1 LRCHFS
7 PLVAQGNQRAQK
19 SRSSDI
25 APRSGGNVLDHID
38 KTILSLLQQDGT
50 LSVSEISDRVNLST
64 TPCWRRIQKLE
75 QDGLILR
82 RVVLLDAKK
91 LNVGVTVI
99 VEIKT
104 SQHTSAWLRRFC
116 EAVAAIPE
124 VVEVH
129 RMSGQ
134 IDYMLKVV
142 VPNIEAYDGVYKRL
156 IGEVEI
162 FEVSSSFSMEII
174 KHTTMLPL
182 DYVS

>member
-1 LRCHFS
+1 
-7 PLVAQGNQRAQK
+7 
-19 SRSSDI
+19 
-25 APRSGGNVLDHID
+25 VLDHID
-38 KTILSLLQQDGT
+38 KAILSILQQDGT

-75 QDGLILR
+75 QDGLISR
-82 RVVLLDAKK
+82 RVALLDAKK

-104 SQHTSAWLRRFC
+104 SQHTSEWLRRFC
-116 EAVAAIPE
+116 DAVAAIPE

-129 RMSGQ
+129 RMSGH

-142 VPNIEAYDGVYKRL
+142 VPHIEAYDGVYKRL
-156 IGEVEI
+156 ISEVDI
-162 FEVSSSFSMEII
+162 FEVSSSFSMETI

-182 DYVS
+182 DYAL